1 MLAAS
6 YAKFQN
12 GLSKAIVSIIKPI
25 ETFSTGDQFV
35 AVRCLY
41 SNEVNN
47 VKDSFLLCK
56 ASALFQQVTRVK
68 KSRPHRPQEAL
79 TGPSAKCKFEWQSAQ
94 SQPKSSTC
102 SYFGILVNY

>member
-1 MLAAS
+1 MPSSYIRLYTVAHVFLMATSMLAAS

-56 ASALFQQVTRVK
+56 ASALFQQVILHV
-68 KSRPHRPQEAL
+68 L
-79 TGPSAKCKFEWQSAQ
+79 GPNLRKFCSCHSCPAKVTK
-94 SQPKSSTC
+94 
-102 SYFGILVNY
+102 